1 VPKPEADQE
10 AEGATMEMHCVP
22 MQEVIDCVGKAG
34 GEVRDVARM
43 DKCGPDFESYR
54 YIAVRL

>member
-1 VPKPEADQE
+1 
-10 AEGATMEMHCVP
+10 